1 MSRELSLTEQQTAL
15 VPQRDLTPAIW
26 DMINGMA
33 PVMHGSRLF
42 GVASK
47 EAAAAIMLKGHE
59 LGLGITASFEFI
71 QVIQGKPGLSPRGAL
86 ALLLNHPQIERI
98 DIKRLPETGPFI
110 GYECFMRRRNG
121 FEHRARFCLE
131 DARRAGLVK
140 AGSGWE
146 NYPENMCLWRAVG
159 FCADVVAPD
168 ITAGM
173 TSIMKMPEQFGVSLS
188 EEGDVIDST
197 ATLIPANG
205 TFAQD
210 TTQALNLPTVSLDEL
225 LETYGAEIILVA
237 NEGRIPGTDTELAAV
252 AAKLAS

>member
-15 VPQRDLTPAIW
+15 VPQRDLTPQIW
-26 DMINGMA
+26 DMITSMA

-47 EAAAAIMLKGHE
+47 EAAAAIMLKGFE
-59 LGLGITASFEFI
+59 LGLGVTASFEFV

-98 DIKRLPETGPFI
+98 DIKRLPEDGPFI
-110 GYECFMRRRNG
+110 GYECYMRRRNG
-121 FEHRARFCLE
+121 FEHRARFSLA
-131 DARRAGLVK
+131 DAKQAGLVK
-140 AGSGWE
+140 PGSGWE

-173 TSIMKMPEQFGVSLS
+173 TSIMKMPEQLGVELT
-188 EEGDVIDST
+188 EEGDVIEGQWT
-197 ATLIPANG
+197 PAAAG
-205 TFAQD
+205 PVMVTMQP
-210 TTQALNLPTVSLDEL
+210 QPELPTLDDL
-225 LETYGAEIILVA
+225 LERYGAETILAA
-237 NEGRIPGTDTELAAV
+237 NEGRIPGTDTELATV
-252 AAKLAS
+252 AAKLAA